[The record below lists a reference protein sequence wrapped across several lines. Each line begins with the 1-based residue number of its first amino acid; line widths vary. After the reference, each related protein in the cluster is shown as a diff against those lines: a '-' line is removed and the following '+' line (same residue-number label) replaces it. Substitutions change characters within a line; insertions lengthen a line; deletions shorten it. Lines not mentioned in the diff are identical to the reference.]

1 MTDLSRT
8 QFSGL
13 TLQNRDKRVYK
24 SDKLSVAQLFE
35 LVKKCDNEFNPN
47 PVNLHFL
54 MKTEHRR
61 YFITEQKPSLLFLT
75 AVSVQGKYVSM

>member
-35 LVKKCDNEFNPN
+35 LVNKYDNEFNPN
-47 PVNLHFL
+47 SVNPAFL
-54 MKTEHRR
+54 N
-61 YFITEQKPSLLFLT
+61 
-75 AVSVQGKYVSM
+75 